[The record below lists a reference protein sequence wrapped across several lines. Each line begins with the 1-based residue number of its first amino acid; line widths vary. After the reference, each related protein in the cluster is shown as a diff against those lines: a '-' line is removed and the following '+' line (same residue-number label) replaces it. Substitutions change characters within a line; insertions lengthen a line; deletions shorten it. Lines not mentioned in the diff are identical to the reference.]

1 MERKEFCLTQ
11 IENQGGIVS
20 QRKLMFMI
28 EDSLDVKH
36 EKDTNIFRLLY
47 YIVSIAVCW
56 LLY

>member
-20 QRKLMFMI
+20 QRKFMFMI

-36 EKDTNIFRLLY
+36 EKDTNIFSLLY